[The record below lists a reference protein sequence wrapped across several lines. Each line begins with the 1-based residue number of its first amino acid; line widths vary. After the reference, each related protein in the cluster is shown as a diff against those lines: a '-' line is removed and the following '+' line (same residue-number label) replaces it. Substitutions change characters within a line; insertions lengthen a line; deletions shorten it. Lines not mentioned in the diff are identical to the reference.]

1 MTFSDKKDE
10 IEEHFKSGHNILYC
24 VLSKRVMVNETI
36 GVFRGGGLW
45 GLSLTL
51 KSSRED
57 LVYSMIVSAS
67 VHNVLCTG

>member
-36 GVFRGGGLW
+36 GVFRGGDFG
-45 GLSLTL
+45 G
-51 KSSRED
+51 
-57 LVYSMIVSAS
+57 SA
-67 VHNVLCTG
+67 